1 MAQAKST
8 TGFRFG
14 IEAEYLL
21 VDAKTYEP
29 LWHPQLQ
36 FSVLNEALEK
46 IPLDNLPSLAGLDLE
61 PPHRKLMPFVVEGYH
76 VANENFEMVDMK
88 PKGVEIRTPITNSVE
103 ECLQVFADLQT
114 RLQKGLLEY
123 GYRPVALSHH
133 PLESKFSGP
142 QNKRRHDYWQ
152 WAMEVMTTYGP
163 DINVSLPP
171 TMSAKLDTADL
182 EAKINYYGPALT
194 ALSACSPFLNGELWK
209 IRGQTGKSFRTYRRS
224 VIAPPIEIHPD
235 EGMRLEFKVFEMSP
249 RLEDFENYFLLF
261 LTLLLDEGLKG
272 RASTH
277 TRIYD
282 LGLVARYGLE
292 APEVYERAAELLERA
307 PGVLKEWGF
316 NPDSLTAMRV
326 RLEKRR
332 CPADDL
338 IEKFNQHQSMIE
350 VMKELSEF
358 K

>member
-1 MAQAKST
+1 M
-8 TGFRFG
+8 
-14 IEAEYLL
+14 
-21 VDAKTYEP
+21 D
-29 LWHPQLQ
+29 
-36 FSVLNEALEK
+36 
-46 IPLDNLPSLAGLDLE
+46 GLDLE
-61 PPHRKLMPFVVEGYH
+61 PPHQKLMPFVVEGYH
-76 VANENFEMVDMK
+76 IPNENFEMIDMK
-88 PKGVEIRTPITNSVE
+88 PKGVEIRTPITNSLE

-133 PLESKFSGP
+133 PIESKFQGP
-142 QNKRRHDYWQ
+142 QNKRRHDFWQ

-171 TMSAKLDTADL
+171 AMSEKLDTADL
-182 EAKINYYGPALT
+182 EAKINYYGPSLT
-194 ALSACSPFLNGELWK
+194 ALSVCSPFLNGELWK

-249 RLEDFENYFLLF
+249 RLEDFKNYFLLF
-261 LTLLLDEGLKG
+261 LALLLDEGLLG

-292 APEVYERAAELLERA
+292 APEVAERAEELLSRA
-307 PGVLKEWGF
+307 PTVLKEWGF
-316 NPDSLTAMRV
+316 NPDSLESMKA
-326 RLEKRR
+326 RLHKRR
-332 CPADDL
+332 TPAEDL
-338 IEKFNQHQSMIE
+338 IESFEKHRTLTHDRREQTQYRS
-350 VMKELSEF
+350 
-358 K
+358 